1 MFGQANLRLKI
12 GLTLGMLKNTILA
25 LFTYLCISSCSQS
38 TNYEKAD
45 NALSGGRY
53 FLESYNQG
61 DIKMAKFYILDNP
74 ENIQIFD
81 SLSKAHR
88 ALDKEGR
95 QLLRQ
100 SSIQVNEV
108 QEINKA
114 ETHIKYQLSSDAQK
128 RMLKVIQ
135 TPDGWKVDLKFT
147 YRP

>member
-1 MFGQANLRLKI
+1 
-12 GLTLGMLKNTILA
+12 MLKNTILA
-25 LFTYLCISSCSQS
+25 LFAYLCISSCSQA

-45 NALSGGRY
+45 SAINGGRY

-61 DIKMAKFYILDNP
+61 DMQMAKFYVLDNP
-74 ENIQIFD
+74 KNNQIFD

-100 SSIQVNEV
+100 SSIQINKV
-108 QEINKA
+108 QDINKA
-114 ETHIKYQLSSDAQK
+114 ESHIYYQLSIDGKK
-128 RMLKVIQ
+128 RILKVIQ

-147 YRP
+147 YQP